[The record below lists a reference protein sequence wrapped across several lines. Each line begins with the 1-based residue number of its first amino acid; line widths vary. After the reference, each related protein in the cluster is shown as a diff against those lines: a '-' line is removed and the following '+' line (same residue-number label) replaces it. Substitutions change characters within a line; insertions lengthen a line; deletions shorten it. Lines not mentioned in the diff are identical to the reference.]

1 MSYSFDYCGFVGN
14 FEVVKCEFFNFV
26 FLKDYFG
33 FSGSLEL
40 LYEFQDQ
47 FVTLAKKA
55 YGDMIKM
62 ALNLQINLGALLLK
76 KESGLEVKLYG
87 IEERMDG
94 SFKVRWGSVHI

>member
-40 LYEFQDQ
+40 LYEF
-47 FVTLAKKA
+47 
-55 YGDMIKM
+55 
-62 ALNLQINLGALLLK
+62 
-76 KESGLEVKLYG
+76 
-87 IEERMDG
+87 
-94 SFKVRWGSVHI
+94 